1 MRDTTFS
8 GVRLQASD
16 GLFAVDLA
24 RHRAAYEYA
33 RNRPA
38 VDRLLDLGCG
48 SGYGTRSLAEG
59 RSAVVGFDRIAPD
72 TAQRSGTGSFVRG
85 DLASLPFA
93 DASFA
98 RVVSFQVIEHFAD
111 PTVYLDALATLVRPN
126 GEALITTPNR
136 LTSDG
141 VNPYHFH
148 EYTAEELRELLARR
162 FASVEILGIGASEP
176 VQRYFDE
183 RQRRVARILRLD
195 PFRLHR
201 ILPARAIEWLF
212 ASFAVL
218 VRRRASRSGGLPEV
232 TWRDY
237 PVGPVDPDCL
247 DLLAICR
254 EPISKPHAISFAA
267 RPPLVTTPSAPG
279 PTR

>member
-1 MRDTTFS
+1 MSDTTFT
-8 GVRLQASD
+8 GERLHASD
-16 GLFAVDLA
+16 ELFAGDLA

-33 RNRPA
+33 RARSP

-48 SGYGTRSLAEG
+48 SGYGTRALAEE
-59 RSAVVGFDRIAPD
+59 RSGVVGFDRITPD
-72 TAQRSGTGSFVRG
+72 TAQRSGTGSFGRG
-85 DLASLPFA
+85 DLARLPFA
-93 DASFA
+93 NASFA

-111 PTVYLDALATLVRPN
+111 PTVYVDALATLVRPD
-126 GEALITTPNR
+126 GEAILTTPNR

-141 VNPYHFH
+141 VNPYHLR
-148 EYTAEELRELLARR
+148 EYAAAELREVLARR
-162 FASVEILGIGASEP
+162 FASVEILGVGATEP

-195 PFRLHR
+195 PLGLRR
-201 ILPARAIEWLF
+201 VLPARAIEWLF

-218 VRRRASRSGGLPEV
+218 VRRGVSQSGGLPDV

-237 PVGPVDPDCL
+237 PIGPVDARCL

-254 EPISKPHAISFAA
+254 EPIP
-267 RPPLVTTPSAPG
+267 V
-279 PTR
+279 